1 MNIPFSIIIALILI
15 AIYIWPEYTVIILT
29 SGALAV
35 LACHSTNE
43 YYGVYE
49 YYGGKPLIPPKQII
63 QQIKLASRALFSVL
77 RGSSLTAIS
86 ASLETVGSGFPLD
99 TLSDIVGVCLE
110 AFITFATITS
120 KVADIGVSIVSSE
133 IKDLLY
139 SNDFSEGPSGI
150 YQTVKPLLEKYK
162 QDSSSKDL
170 LDKLCGAY
178 SEILIEA
185 GSFLAQL
192 ISAFIPDDFGAAQLV
207 IRTGITAGIAITQMA
222 AEVITRNPFEIIVA
236 IYKLAVGTPLPLGLN
251 VLMKNFLQDKEY
263 RKQYLKNLF
272 MFIRTLLQERIDF
285 TYWQRFKYSFAN
297 QAIFFGLYG
306 LAALTL
312 FLPGWIFLFGV
323 TEFTVLNAHIITTLL
338 NLGVGNK
345 QLIYLLD
352 TYILPDEQI
361 QKMSEAIEYI
371 LTQAFIGA
379 LVMSE
384 CKNLD
389 TKSPDQIDAAGVV
402 PDVNNAIT
410 NSGAAYDETVNK
422 KRLMLATSVPQ

>member
-1 MNIPFSIIIALILI
+1 MNVYFAIIIVLILI
-15 AIYIWPEYTVIILT
+15 AIYIWPEYTGVIIT
-29 SGALAV
+29 SGALAA
-35 LACHSTNE
+35 LACHGTN
-43 YYGVYE
+43 GCVYE
-49 YYGGKPLIPPKQII
+49 YYGGKPIIPPKQII

-86 ASLETVGSGFPLD
+86 ASLETLGSGLPLD

-120 KVADIGVSIVSSE
+120 KVASMGASFTSSE
-133 IKDLLY
+133 IKNLLY
-139 SNDFSEGPSGI
+139 MNNFSEGPAGI
-150 YQTVKPLLEKYK
+150 YQTVKPLVEKYK
-162 QDSSSKDL
+162 QDPSSKNL
-170 LDKLCGAY
+170 LDNLCGAY

-192 ISAFIPDDFGAAQLV
+192 VSAFIPDDFGAAQIV
-207 IRTGITAGIAITQMA
+207 IRTGITAGIAVTQMA
-222 AEVITRNPFEIIVA
+222 ADLITRNPFEIIVA
-236 IYKLAVGTPLPLGLN
+236 IYKLVVGTSLPLGVN
-251 VLMKNFLQDKEY
+251 VLIKNFLQDKTY

-272 MFIRTLLQERIDF
+272 MFIRTLLQERVDF

-312 FLPGWIFLFGV
+312 FMPGWIFLFGV

-352 TYILPDEQI
+352 NYILPDEQI
-361 QKMSEAIEYI
+361 EKMSEAIEYI

-389 TKSPDQIDAAGVV
+389 TKSPEQIDATEIV
-402 PDVNNAIT
+402 PEVQSAIANT
-410 NSGAAYDETVNK
+410 SVSYDESVNK
-422 KRLMLATSVPQ
+422 KRLTSSVAAT